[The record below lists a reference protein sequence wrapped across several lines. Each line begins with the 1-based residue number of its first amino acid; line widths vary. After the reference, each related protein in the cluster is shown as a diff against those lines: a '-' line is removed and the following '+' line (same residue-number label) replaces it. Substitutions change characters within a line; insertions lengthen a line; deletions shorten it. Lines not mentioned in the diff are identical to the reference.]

1 MNNLLTIAVLVVV
14 TPINASVRF
23 IVIARLDISLIQILV
38 MLEHWRVVE
47 VELQAGVIA
56 FYFVRMY
63 SIVFSHYFKNLL
75 IIAINYCSL

>member
-38 MLEHWRVVE
+38 VLEHWRVVE

-56 FYFVRMY
+56 FHFVRMY
-63 SIVFSHYFKNLL
+63 SIVFSHYFKTLL